1 MPSHDEM
8 VAFNKSFIKYPQFPT
23 ICIECVPKG
32 TELAYVRYIIGEVWL
47 GVDVQVNMIPLPNRD
62 GGHRVFIYVGEW
74 GSREDA
80 VRIRYSLLNGI
91 EVKIDHDGN
100 TNDCDMWTFLPSVS
114 KYQKAFT
121 IWQDLC
127 PSVANKPNSFGP
139 SIKFGNDDDNE

>member
-1 MPSHDEM
+1 MASHDEM
-8 VAFNKSFIKYPQFPT
+8 VAFNKSFIKHPHFPT

-32 TELAYVRYIIGEVWL
+32 TELAYVKYIIGELWL
-47 GVDVQVNMIPLPNRD
+47 GVDVQVNMIPLPDRD

-80 VRIRYSLLNGI
+80 VRTRYSLLNGL
-91 EVKIDHDGN
+91 EVKIDHNGN
-100 TNDCDMWTFLPSVS
+100 TNDEYMWTLVPLVS

-127 PSVANKPNSFGP
+127 PSLANKPQAFGP
-139 SIKFGNDDDNE
+139 SIKFSNDE